1 MSDPVSKADLSRQ
14 LRQTLAS
21 LDAATVTIESLVNT
35 LSTGLKCP
43 VKGDVKAD
51 HRRAHRRGIPAKI
64 ATDPELQA
72 FVSARFDTLTFD
84 QIAKEVAE
92 NFAPERRVS
101 RSSIH
106 RWWLKTGGIRG
117 GAIAGS

>member
-1 MSDPVSKADLSRQ
+1 MSNPASKADLSRQ

-21 LDAATVTIESLVNT
+21 LDAAIVTIEALVNT
-35 LSTGLKCP
+35 LSTSLKCP
-43 VKGDVKAD
+43 VKCDVKAD
-51 HRRAHRRGIPAKI
+51 HRRAHRRGVPAKI

-72 FVSARFDTLTFD
+72 FVSARFDALTFD
-84 QIAKEVAE
+84 QIAREAAE
-92 NFAPERRVS
+92 NFTYERRVS

-106 RWWLKTGGIRG
+106 RWWLKTGSIRG